1 MCCKKAVLTILG
13 TSMWIEICQ
22 SHGQDSRSSQY
33 RMRNFLQEMW
43 GRRSGLQ
50 QIRAPAR
57 PDHLWPAT
65 WFGMSKA
72 AQRNEEQQWA
82 IDEPKARQCA
92 KLERHPLH
100 WSDKW
105 RVQGNLSEGTVKVGD
120 SDGSGHAFWAEHDP
134 ASQQLALMKQRL
146 IYQTY
151 SMCLYRE
158 MTLRISIQDGTKL
171 YYLQVTYRRKMSWR
185 CCTRWEYVN
194 PAADRI
200 SNVWPRNLSRS
211 SNANLSKTD
220 DNGKKT
226 YWSDDQ
232 DAQLWSQECKDG
244 DRSIGQQSKWE
255 ECQRR
260 EENGRMLSV
269 ESKWTMF

>member
-1 MCCKKAVLTILG
+1 
-13 TSMWIEICQ
+13 
-22 SHGQDSRSSQY
+22 
-33 RMRNFLQEMW
+33 
-43 GRRSGLQ
+43 
-50 QIRAPAR
+50 
-57 PDHLWPAT
+57 
-65 WFGMSKA
+65 MSKA

-82 IDEPKARQCA
+82 IDEPKSRQCA
-92 KLERHPLH
+92 KPERHPLH

-105 RVQGNLSEGTVKVGD
+105 RVQGNFSKGTVKVGD
-120 SDGSGHAFWAEHDP
+120 SDGSGHALWAEHDP

-146 IYQTY
+146 IYHTY

-171 YYLQVTYRRKMSWR
+171 YNLQVTYPRKMSWR

-200 SNVWPRNLSRS
+200 SNVWPRNLTRS

-226 YWSDDQ
+226 FGQMIRTRNSG
-232 DAQLWSQECKDG
+232 ARNARMETGGNSQNGKNVSVERRMGECFQWKA
-244 DRSIGQQSKWE
+244 
-255 ECQRR
+255 
-260 EENGRMLSV
+260 NGRCVLV
-269 ESKWTMF
+269 EK